1 MMSASDSNV
10 GSSEQESSIIEE
22 GSKNNNCK
30 DEQYK
35 EGQSMNNKEGGIQI
49 ESNTENTK
57 DIHESNTVNNYDI
70 NITTSVPAA
79 APQDQSEQLEATND
93 ENVVENYE
101 QQAMQLNVAL
111 EALEAMR
118 RLNLE
123 CEFSGSNT
131 IEIDHDR
138 CTYCQR
144 EELRRPR
151 PKPSL
156 NNGNSSITKS
166 ESGINIG
173 RVKLD
178 GSRLRRFGSNMGSL
192 FSKAS
197 SNISDDNNN
206 TEATTGTP
214 QSCPPTTTT
223 TVGESS
229 ASICNNGSTTTKRRN
244 LLKKTHH
251 PCLTCGH
258 PTCSKHSSSGLSKR
272 HIPICVPCAYLF
284 ELDFL
289 VDVITNT
296 ASNTEECKR
305 KVDDMV
311 DCYDRAKIL
320 LEYTSQFAD
329 DIAATL
335 ESKTALSNKI
345 GAGSSATGVLS
356 GVAGVV
362 GCGALLFPPVAAA
375 GVPLLV
381 ASLVFGGGATAVQT
395 GDAAAKYFSE
405 PNRLAEKMVALH
417 AMVLSLLR
425 ITEVLSYGL
434 LKSHLNVN
442 YSVEHL
448 EGEGLS
454 EWEEVVDDV
463 EDDEISTQREELA
476 KEIRGLLEKHGV
488 ATTKGMGALQG
499 VVTSGKG

>member
-1 MMSASDSNV
+1 MSASDSNV
-10 GSSEQESSIIEE
+10 GSSEQESSIAEKK
-22 GSKNNNCK
+22 SNNNK
-30 DEQYK
+30 DEVLCK
-35 EGQSMNNKEGGIQI
+35 EGLLNNNKEEGGIQT
-49 ESNTENTK
+49 ESTNTENAK
-57 DIHESNTVNNYDI
+57 EVHESNTVSNYGV
-70 NITTSVPAA
+70 NLTTSVPAA
-79 APQDQSEQLEATND
+79 PQDQIMGEKLEATNEE

-123 CEFSGSNT
+123 CEFSCSNT

-173 RVKLD
+173 KVKLD
-178 GSRLRRFGSNMGSL
+178 GSRLRRFGSNMSSL
-192 FSKAS
+192 FSKASS
-197 SNISDDNNN
+197 SNISDDNN
-206 TEATTGTP
+206 TEA

-223 TVGESS
+223 GESS

-258 PTCSKHSSSGLSKR
+258 PTCSKHSSSGLSKQ
-272 HIPICVPCAYLF
+272 HIPICQPCAYLF

-320 LEYTSQFAD
+320 LEYTSQYAD
-329 DIAATL
+329 DISSAL
-335 ESKTALSNKI
+335 ETKTARSNKI
-345 GAGSSATGVLS
+345 NAGSSATGVIS

-362 GCGALLFPPVAAA
+362 GCGVLLFPPVAAA

-381 ASLVFGGGATAVQT
+381 ASLVFGGGATAAQT

-448 EGEGLS
+448 EVEEGLS
-454 EWEEVVDDV
+454 EWEEVIDDV
-463 EDDEISTQREELA
+463 EDDEITTQREELA

-499 VVTSGKG
+499 VVTSGE

>member
-1 MMSASDSNV
+1 
-10 GSSEQESSIIEE
+10 
-22 GSKNNNCK
+22 
-30 DEQYK
+30 
-35 EGQSMNNKEGGIQI
+35 
-49 ESNTENTK
+49 
-57 DIHESNTVNNYDI
+57 
-70 NITTSVPAA
+70 
-79 APQDQSEQLEATND
+79 
-93 ENVVENYE
+93 
-101 QQAMQLNVAL
+101 MQLNVAL
-111 EALEAMR
+111 EALESMR

-131 IEIDHDR
+131 IEVDHER

-144 EELRRPR
+144 EEMHT
-151 PKPSL
+151 PKQPKLSL
-156 NNGNSSITKS
+156 NGNSSITKS
-166 ESGINIG
+166 ESGINTG

-197 SNISDDNNN
+197 SSNISDDNN
-206 TEATTGTP
+206 TEA
-214 QSCPPTTTT
+214 QSCPSTTTT

-258 PTCSKHSSSGLSKR
+258 PTCSKHSSSGLSKQ

-320 LEYTSQFAD
+320 LEYTSQYAD
-329 DIAATL
+329 DIAAAL
-335 ESKTALSNKI
+335 ETNTARSNKI
-345 GAGSSATGVLS
+345 GAGSSATGVIS

-362 GCGALLFPPVAAA
+362 GCGALLFPPIAAA

-381 ASLVFGGGATAVQT
+381 ASLVFGGGATAAQT

-405 PNRLAEKMVALH
+405 PHRLAEKMVALH

-448 EGEGLS
+448 EGEEGLS
-454 EWEEVVDDV
+454 EWEEVIDDV
-463 EDDEISTQREELA
+463 EDDEITTQREELA
-476 KEIRGLLEKHGV
+476 NEIRGLLEKHGV

>member
-1 MMSASDSNV
+1 
-10 GSSEQESSIIEE
+10 
-22 GSKNNNCK
+22 
-30 DEQYK
+30 
-35 EGQSMNNKEGGIQI
+35 
-49 ESNTENTK
+49 
-57 DIHESNTVNNYDI
+57 
-70 NITTSVPAA
+70 
-79 APQDQSEQLEATND
+79 
-93 ENVVENYE
+93 
-101 QQAMQLNVAL
+101 MQLNVAL
-111 EALEAMR
+111 EALESMR

-131 IEIDHDR
+131 IEVDHDR

-144 EELRRPR
+144 EEVQRSKQ

-156 NNGNSSITKS
+156 NGNSSITKS

-173 RVKLD
+173 KVKLD
-178 GSRLRRFGSNMGSL
+178 GSRLRRFGSNMSSL

-197 SNISDDNNN
+197 SSNISDDDNNI
-206 TEATTGTP
+206 EATTGTT

-272 HIPICVPCAYLF
+272 HIPICQPCAYLF

-320 LEYTSQFAD
+320 LEYTSQYAD

-335 ESKTALSNKI
+335 ESKTARSNKI
-345 GAGSSATGVLS
+345 GAGSSATGVIS

-362 GCGALLFPPVAAA
+362 GCGALLLPPVAAA

-463 EDDEISTQREELA
+463 EDDEVSTQREELA